1 MSLIDSGM
9 KPIVR
14 AVYYSIMFTGGFCD
28 QKMMIYQIFTFRVK
42 CIRFE
47 IFNSKFYRII
57 SNISK

>member
-1 MSLIDSGM
+1 M

-14 AVYYSIMFTGGFCD
+14 AVYYSIMFTGGLLCPRD
-28 QKMMIYQIFTFRVK
+28 GDISTFTFRVK